1 MITNDRRVVFDVV
14 ARVVFAETALAVK
27 VDCVSACIVV
37 ECGARA
43 PRDARFARARRSR
56 VFRRSRR
63 IAVRFNAMFDREIS
77 FFRASR

>member
-43 PRDARFARARRSR
+43 PRDARFARARRS
-56 VFRRSRR
+56 
-63 IAVRFNAMFDREIS
+63 IYPS
-77 FFRASR
+77 FASHRGSL